1 LLGRSARVVDH
12 SAVRNVAQGA
22 PLGSGSTFF
31 SLVDCNIYN
40 GTFNIL
46 FLLVV

>member
-1 LLGRSARVVDH
+1 MFIL
-12 SAVRNVAQGA
+12 NV
-22 PLGSGSTFF
+22 LMFF
-31 SLVDCNIYN
+31 SLVECSIYN